1 MSNSDVTPTATRRSG
16 TDPHEQVVLA
26 IDLGTGGPK
35 TAYVNL
41 AGEVLD
47 QEHRRVPIVTAP
59 DGTATEDANDWWD
72 AVTASARTLAERG
85 VARPDQIV
93 AVACTGQWGS
103 TVPVGADGIP
113 VGDCILWLDQRAHR
127 LAAKQLGGP
136 LAVEGY
142 RPRVALEF
150 IRRTGGAPSPLGNDP
165 MGQRLWIRHEQ
176 PDVYAAA
183 KYLMEPVDYLNMRL
197 TRRAAATQAS
207 MLASFLTD
215 NRTLDTV
222 RYDPLLCDFAGTD
235 INKLPELL
243 PIRSVV
249 GGVLPDVADALGI
262 PAATPVVTGLP
273 DLHAA
278 TLGSGGVSNFHGHLS
293 ISTSAW
299 VGCHT
304 PTKRT
309 SLMRQMATVPSALAG
324 QYVLVNNH
332 DCGGASMEWLLDMV
346 VSPDDGLTSGSPSL
360 KDLDAL
366 AGKVAPGADGV
377 MFAPWLKGMRS
388 PAADTAVRA
397 AFLNIGIDSGRPQMV
412 RAVLEGV
419 AHQVRWLLEVSEDV
433 VKHPI
438 VDLRGIGGGA
448 QSDVWCQIHAD
459 VIGRPIS
466 RIADPLVANVRGM
479 GLFGG
484 IATGLL
490 DPADVAACASIDRVF
505 RPDPDASALYE
516 ERHKEFIGL
525 HKELKGVAH
534 RLHRITHA
542 H

>member
-1 MSNSDVTPTATRRSG
+1 MSPATARSRAD
-16 TDPHEQVVLA
+16 TVVLA

-35 TAYVNL
+35 TSYVNL
-41 AGEVLD
+41 IGEVLD
-47 QEHRRVPIVTAP
+47 HEHRRVPIRTAP
-59 DGTATEDANDWWD
+59 DGTAVEDANDWWD
-72 AVTASARTLAERG
+72 AVVASAQALAERG
-85 VARPDQIV
+85 AATPDQIV

-103 TVPVGADGIP
+103 TVPVGADGSP
-113 VGDCILWLDQRAHR
+113 VGDCILWLDQRAQH
-127 LAAKQLGGP
+127 LAARQLGGKV
-136 LAVEGY
+136 AVEGY
-142 RPRVALEF
+142 RPRVVLEF

-176 PDVYAAA
+176 PDVYRDT
-183 KYLMEPVDYLNMRL
+183 KWFMEPVDFLNLRL
-197 TRRAAATQAS
+197 TGVAAASQAS
-207 MLASFLTD
+207 MLASFVTD
-215 NRTLDTV
+215 NRRLDV
-222 RYDPLLCDFAGTD
+222 VDYDPLLCRFAGTD
-235 INKLPELL
+235 PERLPPLR

-249 GGVLPDVADALGI
+249 GGVTAESADQLGI
-262 PAATPVVTGLP
+262 PAGTPVVTGLP

-278 TLGSGGVSNFHGHLS
+278 TIGSGAVDDFHGHLS

-309 SLMRQMATVPSALAG
+309 SLMNQMATFPSALEG

-346 VSPDDGLTSGSPSL
+346 VAPDDGLTSGTPSL
-360 KDLDAL
+360 ADLDRVAE
-366 AGKVAPGADGV
+366 KVAPGADGV

-388 PAADTAVRA
+388 PNADTAVRA
-397 AFLNIGIDSGRPQMV
+397 AFLNIGIDAGRPQMV

-419 AHQVRWLLEVSEDV
+419 AHQVRWLLEVSEQV
-433 VKHPI
+433 LKHPI

-459 VIGRPIS
+459 VIGRPVH
-466 RIADPLVANVRGM
+466 RVAQPLVANVRGAALFA
-479 GLFGG
+479 GLVTGHLAPPDMAEC
-484 IATGLL
+484 ATV
-490 DPADVAACASIDRVF
+490 DQVF

-516 ERHKEFIGL
+516 ERHTEFVGL

-534 RLHRITHA
+534 RLHRLQRTST
-542 H
+542 